1 MSVESGWLLD
11 EDSGKGGGDVHQL
24 ISEVRMWEQ
33 GITLKEEKKERM
45 KTMQKN
51 REGGEEK
58 EKRKWKRKM
67 IKKNKCGRKRKINKQ
82 RKRRN

>member
-11 EDSGKGGGDVHQL
+11 EDSGKGGGHVHQL
-24 ISEVRMWEQ
+24 ISEVRVWEQ

-45 KTMQKN
+45 KTTQKN

-58 EKRKWKRKM
+58 EK
-67 IKKNKCGRKRKINKQ
+67 KKVKTENDKKE
-82 RKRRN
+82 